1 MLKRVN
7 KTQTKFEGLMT
18 MLPGGF
24 AVTVRLPRAVPTFG
38 RIKGQNLNGARRF
51 FPLEI

>member
-1 MLKRVN
+1 MLKRLN

-24 AVTVRLPRAVPTFG
+24 AVTVRLPRAVPTFSHT
-38 RIKGQNLNGARRF
+38 KDKNLHGTPRF